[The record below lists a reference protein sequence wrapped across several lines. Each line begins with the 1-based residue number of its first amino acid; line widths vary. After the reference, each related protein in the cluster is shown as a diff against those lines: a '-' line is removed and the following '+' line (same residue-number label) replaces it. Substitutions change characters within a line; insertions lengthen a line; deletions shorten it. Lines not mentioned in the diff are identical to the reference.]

1 MLLPSEIK
9 HKNFSGLFHK
19 GALWQWLLCAHGWMC
34 TSLDFFSS
42 LALVRA
48 DAGEEKENLER
59 ERNLQG
65 SNEQVLCRGQ
75 VADCWSLEMKAAE
88 DYWSTLQDKY
98 KTPLFYFL
106 PFCVSLL
113 HAHEQVIHQGQALLS
128 VGRIRVAGA
137 YSFGLKTYEKVR
149 GKKLLENMEGMLSKN
164 YTMHQ
169 KLLSMFALSVSEWEK
184 CQAAQQWWKSHIK
197 IKFVGSIE
205 RTRRQALC
213 RASWCFHRPSGS
225 KWMKGA

>member
-1 MLLPSEIK
+1 MVIVRPWVNVHVS
-9 HKNFSGLFHK
+9 
-19 GALWQWLLCAHGWMC
+19 W
-34 TSLDFFSS
+34 FFSS

-113 HAHEQVIHQGQALLS
+113 HAHEQVIHQGQAWLS

-149 GKKLLENMEGMLSKN
+149 GKNDWKIWREWCQKTTQCTKSCLVFSPHRFLNEKNVRLHNNDEKVTLKLS
-164 YTMHQ
+164 
-169 KLLSMFALSVSEWEK
+169 LLAKTSMK
-184 CQAAQQWWKSHIK
+184 
-197 IKFVGSIE
+197 
-205 RTRRQALC
+205 RTCRQALC
-213 RASWCFHRPSGS
+213 RASWCFHQPSGS

>member
-1 MLLPSEIK
+1 MVIVCPWVNV
-9 HKNFSGLFHK
+9 HFSWF
-19 GALWQWLLCAHGWMC
+19 
-34 TSLDFFSS
+34 FFSS

-48 DAGEEKENLER
+48 DAGEENLER

-113 HAHEQVIHQGQALLS
+113 HAHEQVIHQGQAWLS

-137 YSFGLKTYEKVR
+137 YLFGLKTYEKVR
-149 GKKLLENMEGMLSKN
+149 GKKRLENMEGILSKN
-164 YTMHQ
+164 YTMQQ
-169 KLLSMFALSVSEWEK
+169 KLLSIFASSVSEWEK

-197 IKFVGSIE
+197 IKFVGSVE

-213 RASWCFHRPSGS
+213 RASWCFHRLSGS